1 MNRLSLTSILKC
13 SNELI
18 SSGEFCT
25 KHRIG
30 SAFTRSRKLSFSDLI
45 YYILRSVHKSIS
57 INYSEFKD
65 SFTENFPNSILVF
78 DRGYPSEDLFRFLDS
93 KGILFLMRIPKSFK
107 KAIFEAN
114 DSLFKYT
121 ASKNKNS
128 LTLRSIHFLLEN
140 ETTEYLV
147 TNIMSEQLSIEQFS
161 ELYRL
166 CWGGESKYREL
177 KNRLEIECFNSI
189 KPVCIKQEFFAAMYL
204 SNLASIVKLKA
215 DSMIFSDPRNKH
227 KYQSSRS
234 QILNRIKSSIILLL
248 KSTMSMRNKIITN
261 LIIEATKNLSIIR
274 SSRKFGR
281 YKKNTRW
288 RYHNHIK
295 SCI

>member
-1 MNRLSLTSILKC
+1 MDSSTIQIPESKENYDVFGGNPNKTKI
-13 SNELI
+13 I
-18 SSGEFCT
+18 SPLA
-25 KHRIG
+25 
-30 SAFTRSRKLSFSDLI
+30 SASVLYDVLNDIIVDVSFNPYRYDERKSAKEHTAFLPD
-45 YYILRSVHKSIS
+45 
-57 INYSEFKD
+57 
-65 SFTENFPNSILVF
+65 FPNSILVF

-121 ASKNKNS
+121 TSKNKDS

-166 CWGGESKYREL
+166 RWGVESKYREL

-227 KYQSSRS
+227 KYQ
-234 QILNRIKSSIILLL
+234 
-248 KSTMSMRNKIITN
+248 
-261 LIIEATKNLSIIR
+261 
-274 SSRKFGR
+274 
-281 YKKNTRW
+281 
-288 RYHNHIK
+288 
-295 SCI
+295 